1 MSQKMML
8 LKNFV
13 KIFSEIIKHLK
24 QENMLTNHNMMLIN
38 KISEKEILI
47 LVTSFEKLVF
57 VDYYKS

>member
-1 MSQKMML
+1 MML

-13 KIFSEIIKHLK
+13 KIFSEIIKHQK

>member
-13 KIFSEIIKHLK
+13 KIFSEIIKHQK